1 MTPLN
6 YRRLY
11 PIFDMGP
18 QASVGANNAA
28 ASRGGLPIGKFP
40 CPGASPM
47 LAMLDRAKSLGPTMQ
62 NPINL
67 GPSAIHDT
75 DAALASDTDMA
86 CLNSLKS
93 LRQNTGLTL
102 DFWAD
107 VTELLDQKALEGL
120 VAGSVN
126 AAVASVR

>member
-1 MTPLN
+1 MRQNCAAVSRDARAIT
-6 YRRLY
+6 
-11 PIFDMGP
+11 IFK
-18 QASVGANNAA
+18 
-28 ASRGGLPIGKFP
+28 R
-40 CPGASPM
+40 PGASPM

-62 NPINL
+62 SPINL

-93 LRQNTGLTL
+93 LRRNTGLTL